1 MTQTTRRQR
10 QDASAWREILSR
22 YAQSGL
28 TVEAFCRGEGIGV
41 WSLYRW
47 RSRLGATARGTEVAD
62 VRPERDTP
70 SAGFIDLGALGSSR
84 SRFEVRLDLG
94 GGVLLHLVRG

>member
-1 MTQTTRRQR
+1 MTQTTRRRR
-10 QDASAWREILSR
+10 QDANAWREILRR

-28 TVEAFCRGEGIGV
+28 TVEAFCRSEGIGV

-47 RSRLGATARGTEVAD
+47 RSRLGATVRGIEVAD

-70 SAGFIDLGALGSSR
+70 SASFLDLGALGLSS

-94 GGVLLHLVRG
+94 GGVLLQLVRG

>member
-28 TVEAFCRGEGIGV
+28 TVEAFCRGERIGV

-47 RSRLGATARGTEVAD
+47 RSRLGATARRGPP
-62 VRPERDTP
+62 RPSTI
-70 SAGFIDLGALGSSR
+70 AGQQL
-84 SRFEVRLDLG
+84 EPEE
-94 GGVLLHLVRG
+94 GGVWT